1 MVQPQLLPHAAET
14 SLAAAPAATKGEARS
29 AHKGRRLPVRTR
41 RRRWLGLAF
50 AAPALVFYGFVVLV
64 PVAQSFNYSFYS
76 WDGVSAARFVGV
88 DNYVSFFTDP
98 NLIQSLGHVLV
109 LVVFFAFLPIA
120 LGLLSA
126 ALLGRGRLRGSGAYR
141 WILFLPQVLTSV
153 VVAVIWKRIYG
164 PDGPLN
170 SALRAIGLDA
180 LAKNWLGDFTWALP
194 ALGVIGTWT
203 ALGLCMVLFVAGVA
217 AIPNELYEQAR
228 IDRAGPIREF
238 FSITLPGLRGQMAVA
253 LTLTITGALR
263 TFDLVWI
270 TTQGGPGTSTTTPAL
285 LLYQKAF
292 LNPDVG
298 MAAAI
303 GIVLAV
309 VCLLVA
315 LVINRLSEEKN

>member
-1 MVQPQLLPHAAET
+1 MTLSDLVQRQET
-14 SLAAAPAATKGEARS
+14 PAAAPAADRKAGGPSKRR
-29 AHKGRRLPVRTR
+29 HKLSPLVR

-50 AAPALVFYGFVVLV
+50 AAPALVFYGFVVIV
-64 PVAQSFNYSFYS
+64 PILQSLNYSLYS
-76 WDGVSAARFVGV
+76 WDGVSAARWMGLS
-88 DNYVSFFTDP
+88 NYVSFFTDP
-98 NLIQSLGHVLV
+98 ALLESLGHVLV
-109 LVVFFAFLPIA
+109 LVVFFSLIPIA
-120 LGLLSA
+120 LGLISA
-126 ALLGRGRLRGSGAYR
+126 ALLGRGRTAGSGVYR
-141 WILFLPQVLTSV
+141 WLLFLPQVLTSV

-170 SALRAIGLDA
+170 SALRAVGLGD

-194 ALGVIGTWT
+194 SLGVIGTWT

-217 AIPNELYEQAR
+217 AIPNELFEQAR
-228 IDRAGPIREF
+228 IDGAGPIREF
-238 FSITLPGLRGQMAVA
+238 ISITLPSLKGQVAVA

-263 TFDLVWI
+263 AFDLVWV

-285 LLYQKAF
+285 LLYRKAF

-303 GIVLAV
+303 GIIIAI

-315 LVINRLSEEKN
+315 LIITRLSEEKNA

>member
-1 MVQPQLLPHAAET
+1 MASVQLVQRPEET
-14 SLAAAPAATKGEARS
+14 AAPAAPGRS
-29 AHKGRRLPVRTR
+29 RQRTSTHRAGHSKRTR
-41 RRRWLGLAF
+41 RRRLLGLA
-50 AAPALVFYGFVVLV
+50 LLFYGFVVIV
-64 PVAQSFNYSFYS
+64 PILQSVNYSFYS
-76 WDGVSAARFVGV
+76 WDGVGASRFVGV
-88 DNYVSFFTDP
+88 SNYVTFFTDP
-98 NLIQSLGHVLV
+98 DLLASLGHVLV
-109 LVVFFAFLPIA
+109 LVFFFSILPIA

-126 ALLGRGRLRGSGAYR
+126 ALLGRGKQRGAGVYR
-141 WILFLPQVLTSV
+141 WVLFLPQVMTSV

-170 SALRAIGLDA
+170 TALRAVGLDA

-194 ALGVIGTWT
+194 ALGMIGTW
-203 ALGLCMVLFVAGVA
+203 AAMGLCMVMFVAGVA
-217 AIPNELYEQAR
+217 AIPAELYEAAR
-228 IDRAGPIREF
+228 IDGAGPVREF
-238 FSITLPGLRGQMAVA
+238 FSITLPGLRGQVAVA

-263 TFDLVWI
+263 AFDLVWV

-285 LLYQKAF
+285 ILYQKAF

-315 LVINRLSEEKN
+315 LIITKLSEEKSA